1 MLIRQLGMLTLER
14 QLHFARPTAHNE
26 IYNGQNKWDKDREYY
41 RAFDV
46 DESFFAQTDYFKSKH
61 GRGLISNMFSKRAI
75 LELQHLIRER
85 VRSISVFALSVSLD
99 LLVLLD
105 GSVLCRAQG
114 TARCR

>member
-1 MLIRQLGMLTLER
+1 MLTLEH